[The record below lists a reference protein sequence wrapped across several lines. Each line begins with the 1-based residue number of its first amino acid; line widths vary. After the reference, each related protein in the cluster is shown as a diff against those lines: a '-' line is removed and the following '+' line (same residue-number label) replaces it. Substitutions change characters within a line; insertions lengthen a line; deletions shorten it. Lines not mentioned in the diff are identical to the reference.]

1 VRREPELTKRA
12 RVSLSIP
19 HPLPLTPYPRTGTVL
34 AFDFGTKR
42 IGVAVG
48 DFETRLAHPL
58 TTIAH
63 ADNRARFGAIGRL
76 IAEWHP
82 VLLVIGLPE
91 HADGSPHPVAQL
103 AGRFAQRLR
112 GRFGI
117 ATAYV
122 DERLSSDDAGR
133 ALRAAGTH
141 GKRLKAALDP
151 VAAQRILET
160 FFESTRESGRSGDRE
175 IEEKHG

>member
-1 VRREPELTKRA
+1 MSDELGAKTSK
-12 RVSLSIP
+12 P
-19 HPLPLTPYPRTGTVL
+19 THHPSPVTHHPRTGTVL

-63 ADNRARFGAIGRL
+63 GDNRGRIGAISHL
-76 IAEWHP
+76 IAEWRP
-82 VLLVIGLPE
+82 VLLVVGLPAR
-91 HADGSPHPVAQL
+91 ADGSTHPVAQL
-103 AGRFAQRLR
+103 ARRFAQRLR

-117 ATAYV
+117 PTEYV
-122 DERLSSDDAGR
+122 DEHLTSDEAQR
-133 ALRAAGTH
+133 ALRDAGAR
-141 GKRLKAALDP
+141 GKRLKSALDP

-160 FFESTRESGRSGDRE
+160 FFETHDSRPATGSVIREP
-175 IEEKHG
+175 